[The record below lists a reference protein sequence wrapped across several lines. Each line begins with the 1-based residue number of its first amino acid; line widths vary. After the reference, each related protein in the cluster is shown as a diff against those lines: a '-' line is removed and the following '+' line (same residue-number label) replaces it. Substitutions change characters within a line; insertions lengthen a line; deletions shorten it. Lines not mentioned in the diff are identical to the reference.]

1 MTARSLTGEAAPAAP
16 SSQAYT
22 DGGRIHGVVVRR
34 LGAMILGGRFPPGDA
49 LPREEDLAVQFAVSR
64 TSLREAVKVLSAKGL
79 LEARPRT
86 GVRVRPRDDWNLLD
100 PAVLSWHPDLTG
112 DRDLMRSLIETRR
125 VIEPPAA
132 AMAAER
138 ASAADL
144 ARIEAACLGIEA
156 AYPDDPAAG
165 IDADVAFHRAVIDA
179 SANFVLARLA
189 GAIEA
194 ALRAVFAATSRMM
207 DGEGVAAHREVLE
220 RVRLRDAAGAA
231 ASMHRLIDIA
241 AADLEPLLAHPDI
254 AAAGQPRAQPRRT
267 RS

>member
-1 MTARSLTGEAAPAAP
+1 MTARSSTGEAKPAAP

-22 DGGRIHGVVVRR
+22 DGGKVHGAVVRR
-34 LGAMILGGRFPPGDA
+34 LGALILGGRFPPGDA
-49 LPREEDLAVQFAVSR
+49 LPREEELATLFAVSR

-132 AMAAER
+132 AMAARR
-138 ASAADL
+138 ASAAEL

-156 AYPDDPAAG
+156 AYPADPAAG

-179 SANFVLARLA
+179 SANIVLARLG

-207 DGEGVAAHREVLE
+207 DGDGVAAHREVLE
-220 RVRLRDAAGAA
+220 RIRLRDAAGAA
-231 ASMHRLIDIA
+231 GAMNRLIDIA
-241 AADLEPLLAHPDI
+241 AADLGPLLSDKDDAPKRR
-254 AAAGQPRAQPRRT
+254 RAPRRKAP
-267 RS
+267 